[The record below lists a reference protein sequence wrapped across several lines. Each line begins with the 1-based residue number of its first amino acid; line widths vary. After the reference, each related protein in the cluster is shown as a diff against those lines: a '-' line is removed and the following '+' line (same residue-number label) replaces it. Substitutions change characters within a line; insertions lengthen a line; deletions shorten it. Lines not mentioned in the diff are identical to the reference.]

1 MHRLNSEAKT
11 AYKSREIIWLYMGL
25 LLITKYLITTSKSLF
40 FRYLHTGSMFAGGQ
54 KYGTSH
60 NWDRTLALPLV
71 PGEVNFDNAKFLP
84 TQLSLSNE
92 LISPQEEGS
101 ESSRASED
109 SGDNMNVFLKGDI
122 RLGFVPL
129 LLFFL
134 LIEWRVSW
142 LDGFG
147 LMFVKSELLLF
158 LVPGWLLYSTT
169 DGKSS
174 LDEGS
179 TVSSLLLL
187 SAREKKL
194 QYLSQAYASL

>member
-1 MHRLNSEAKT
+1 
-11 AYKSREIIWLYMGL
+11 
-25 LLITKYLITTSKSLF
+25 
-40 FRYLHTGSMFAGGQ
+40 MFAGGQ
-54 KYGTSH
+54 KYGSLH

-142 LDGFG
+142 LVGFG

-194 QYLSQAYASL
+194 QYLSQAYASLQLECKFDN